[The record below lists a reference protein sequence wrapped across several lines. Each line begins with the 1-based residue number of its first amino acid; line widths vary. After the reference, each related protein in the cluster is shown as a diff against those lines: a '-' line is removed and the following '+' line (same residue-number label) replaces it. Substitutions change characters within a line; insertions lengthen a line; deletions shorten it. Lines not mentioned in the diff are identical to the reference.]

1 MFYVE
6 PVLELSESLV
16 NKLHLPTPECGI
28 IPSSSTART
37 GYYAL
42 FIPTM
47 AVCVIFIGI
56 SVWYAKYSGVGI
68 IHPRTLKA
76 GILYMLSGVA
86 LVCGVLGST
95 AIAAGTEL
103 HWTVLC
109 GVAVLSGVAS
119 AVLSLLYG
127 YEQQRAIKVGE

>member
-1 MFYVE
+1 
-6 PVLELSESLV
+6 
-16 NKLHLPTPECGI
+16 
-28 IPSSSTART
+28 
-37 GYYAL
+37 
-42 FIPTM
+42 
-47 AVCVIFIGI
+47 
-56 SVWYAKYSGVGI
+56 
-68 IHPRTLKA
+68 
-76 GILYMLSGVA
+76 MLSGVA